1 MSIILQ
7 YLFRASPWLFWL
19 SSVYSLP
26 PKTPIHITF
35 DTFPKIINAS
45 CNTLARNI
53 SIGFWCLQEICG
65 LYSDNQSSVCPGLTA
80 IYLQVFP
87 LTEVPFSTSSLLQ
100 WSWSWNWLMFTL
112 GPKTPP
118 PSTHPLSHGSGPVSC
133 HKMFQEILYPTLTM
147 HRLQYLYKSLIL
159 TLNHKSFFFLSFQSD
174 YNFFEVCVFLVYSQ
188 VSIHL
193 KYIYWGPTFVPC
205 TVSGWGGLLCFNIV
219 NR

>member
-1 MSIILQ
+1 MVVLLQ

-26 PKTPIHITF
+26 PKTPIHTTF

-53 SIGFWCLQEICG
+53 SMGFWCLQEICG
-65 LYSDNQSSVCPGLTA
+65 LYSDHQSSVCPGLTA
-80 IYLQVFP
+80 VYLQVFP

-118 PSTHPLSHGSGPVSC
+118 PAPAFYSSSESWFRSCLFPQNVSRNFISHTD
-133 HKMFQEILYPTLTM
+133 HA
-147 HRLQYLYKSLIL
+147 
-159 TLNHKSFFFLSFQSD
+159 
-174 YNFFEVCVFLVYSQ
+174 
-188 VSIHL
+188 
-193 KYIYWGPTFVPC
+193 
-205 TVSGWGGLLCFNIV
+205 
-219 NR
+219 